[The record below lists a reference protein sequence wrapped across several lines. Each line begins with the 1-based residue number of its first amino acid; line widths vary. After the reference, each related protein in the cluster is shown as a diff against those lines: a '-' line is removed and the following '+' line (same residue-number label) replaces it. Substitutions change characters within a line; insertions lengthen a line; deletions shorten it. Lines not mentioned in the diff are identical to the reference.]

1 MRKTPFF
8 KSLSMMVAAI
18 LLNLPLSAEAGQAYD
33 AKAFAAAQDA
43 GKSILVD
50 VTAPWCPTCA
60 KQKPIIQGLETAQ
73 PKLVVFDVDF
83 DSAKDALKQFRVTSQ
98 STLIMFKGKTEMGRS
113 TGETDP
119 AVITSLVGKGL

>member
-1 MRKTPFF
+1 MLTMSFTNSR
-8 KSLSMMVAAI
+8 SIMAAA
-18 LLNLPLSAEAGQAYD
+18 LLFALPLTAQAGQAYD

-43 GKSILVD
+43 GKSILID

-60 KQKPIIQGLETAQ
+60 KQKPTVQGLEASQ

-83 DSAKDALKQFRVTSQ
+83 DSAKDVLKQFRVTSQ
-98 STLIMFKGKTEMGRS
+98 STLIMFKGKAEVGRS

-119 AVITSLVGKGL
+119 AVITALVGKGL